1 VRRKNS
7 MPQFKKPNKMYRFMP
22 VPAELQPVDRRSN
35 RASLDRQMR
44 AHKLLQKRLRGMSLF
59 DIGQEETP
67 SCSPQ
72 NIAQPIHEAL
82 ANLPEQSLDHIRA
95 LEAARLD
102 AMQAAL
108 WPQAELGDI
117 AAIDRVLAIM
127 KRRAALLGL
136 DPQPGY
142 FSREAGETSDGDQVV
157 RTEIIGDPEVARV
170 RWLEAERE
178 RLLGLTATVPP
189 TGKLQ

>member
-1 VRRKNS
+1 
-7 MPQFKKPNKMYRFMP
+7 MPQPKKPNKLYRFMP
-22 VPAELQPVDRRSN
+22 LPPELQPVDRRSN
-35 RASLDRQMR
+35 RASLDRQMT

-72 NIAQPIHEAL
+72 NITQLIHEAL
-82 ANLPEQSLDHIRA
+82 ADLPEQSLDHIRA
-95 LEAARLD
+95 LEADRLD
-102 AMQAAL
+102 AMQVAL
-108 WPQAELGDI
+108 WPQAEFGDI

-127 KRRAALLGL
+127 KRRAAMLGL

-142 FSREAGETSDGDQVV
+142 FSRETGETSDGDQVV